1 MGIGTSTQAFQQHGL
16 HTTIIEIDPVD
27 YNYTRT
33 LFDLAAPDAVF
44 LEDAR
49 GWVRRKANELKG
61 TEESLRLNEQ
71 FDYVVH
77 DCFSG
82 GGVPSHL
89 YTLEFWA
96 DLKKIIKPDGVVAV
110 VCLLARA
117 TTPHF

>member
-1 MGIGTSTQAFQQHGL
+1 LGIGTSTQAFQQHGL
-16 HTTIIEIDPVD
+16 HTTIIEIDPVV

-33 LFDLAAPDAVF
+33 FFDLAAPDAVF

-49 GWVRRKANELKG
+49 GWVKRKAKELKEA
-61 TEESLRLNEQ
+61 EESSRLKEQ

-89 YTLEFWA
+89 YTMEFWA
-96 DLKKIIKPDGVVAV
+96 DLKEIMKPDGVVAV
-110 VCLLARA
+110 VCLLSNV
-117 TTPHF
+117 THHSS